1 VESKITDF
9 KVVVDGH
16 DMSEYFSEADRSE
29 VLKDVKLEEQMANTL
44 KNQFGTE
51 ELTEYTGK
59 TVKLGGVLLT
69 RVK

>member
-1 VESKITDF
+1 
-9 KVVVDGH
+9 
-16 DMSEYFSEADRSE
+16 MSEYFSEADRSE